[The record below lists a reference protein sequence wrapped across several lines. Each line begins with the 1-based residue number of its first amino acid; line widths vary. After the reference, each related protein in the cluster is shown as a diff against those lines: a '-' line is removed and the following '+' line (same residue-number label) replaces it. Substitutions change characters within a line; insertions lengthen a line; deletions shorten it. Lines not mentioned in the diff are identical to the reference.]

1 MIEIKKYA
9 NRRLYNTGT
18 SSYITQDDIVELI
31 KKKEA
36 FKIIDADSKKD
47 ITPAILTQ
55 IILDKETAGINLVPT
70 DFLKQIILYYEN
82 NKSGDMFGYLNHMLN
97 FANSNNMFTNGFA
110 QMMNFN
116 PFDMQSYFT
125 KSKTQP
131 ENKSQE
137 SSKKEEQ
144 LASEL
149 ASLKNQLDEIK
160 KNLK

>member
-1 MIEIKKYA
+1 MIEIKKYS
-9 NRRLYNTGT
+9 NRRLYNTNT

-31 KKKEA
+31 KKKEQ

-97 FANSNNMFTNGFA
+97 FAKSNNMFTNGFA

-116 PFDMQSYFT
+116 PFDMQNIFSN
-125 KSKTQP
+125 SKTQS
-131 ENKSQE
+131 ENNNKTNNN
-137 SSKKEEQ
+137 EEH

-149 ASLKNQLDEIK
+149 ASLKSQLNEIK

>member
-31 KKKEA
+31 KKKED

-55 IILDKETAGINLVPT
+55 IILDKETSGTNLIPT

-82 NKSGDMFGYLNHMLN
+82 NKSNDMFGFINHMYN
-97 FANSNNMFTNGFA
+97 FANANNLYNNGFSNF
-110 QMMNFN
+110 MKMNPFNFN
-116 PFDMQSYFT
+116 NFFNQNSE
-125 KSKTQP
+125 K
-131 ENKSQE
+131 E
-137 SSKKEEQ
+137 SKKEDINSEVEKLKKQ
-144 LASEL
+144 LE
-149 ASLKNQLDEIK
+149 EIQ
-160 KNLK
+160 KNLKS

>member
-1 MIEIKKYA
+1 MIEIKKYS
-9 NRRLYNTGT
+9 NRRLYNTNT
-18 SSYITQDDIVELI
+18 SSYITQDNIVELI
-31 KKKEA
+31 KKKEQ

-116 PFDMQSYFT
+116 PFDMQNIFSN
-125 KSKTQP
+125 SKTQS
-131 ENKSQE
+131 ENNNKTNNN
-137 SSKKEEQ
+137 EEH

-149 ASLKNQLDEIK
+149 ASLKSQLNEIK

>member
-1 MIEIKKYA
+1 MIEIKKYS
-9 NRRLYNTGT
+9 NRRLYNTNT

-31 KKKEA
+31 KKSEK

-55 IILDKETAGINLVPT
+55 IIRDKEPAGSTLVPV
-70 DFLKQIILYYEN
+70 DFVRQIILYYEN
-82 NKSGDMFGYLNHMLN
+82 NKASDMFGYLNHMLN
-97 FANSNNMFTNGFA
+97 FANTNNMYTDGFA

-116 PFDMQSYFT
+116 PFNMQSIFT
-125 KSKTQP
+125 KPK
-131 ENKSQE
+131 KQE
-137 SSKKEEQ
+137 ETPQEKNEDD

-149 ASLKNQLDEIK
+149 ANLKNQLNEIK

>member
-1 MIEIKKYA
+1 MIEIKKYS
-9 NRRLYNTGT
+9 NRRLYNTNT

-31 KKKEA
+31 KKKEQ

-116 PFDMQSYFT
+116 PFDVQNIFSN
-125 KSKTQP
+125 SKTQSANN
-131 ENKSQE
+131 NKTN
-137 SSKKEEQ
+137 KNEEH

-149 ASLKNQLDEIK
+149 ASLKSQLNEIK

>member
-1 MIEIKKYA
+1 MIEIKKYS
-9 NRRLYNTGT
+9 NRRLYNTNT

-31 KKKEA
+31 KKKEQ

-116 PFDMQSYFT
+116 PFDMQNIFSNSKT
-125 KSKTQP
+125 KSENNNKT
-131 ENKSQE
+131 NNN
-137 SSKKEEQ
+137 EEH

-149 ASLKNQLDEIK
+149 ASLKSQLNEIK

>member
-1 MIEIKKYA
+1 MIEIKKYS
-9 NRRLYNTGT
+9 NRRLYNTNT

-31 KKKEA
+31 KKSEK

-55 IILDKETAGINLVPT
+55 IILDKETAGINLVPV

-82 NKSGDMFGYLNHMLN
+82 NKSSDMFGYLNHMLN
-97 FANSNNMFTNGFA
+97 FANTNNMYTDGFA

-116 PFDMQSYFT
+116 PFNMQSIFT
-125 KSKTQP
+125 KP
-131 ENKSQE
+131 
-137 SSKKEEQ
+137 KKEEETPQ
-144 LASEL
+144 EKNEVDLASEL
-149 ASLKNQLDEIK
+149 ANLKNQSNEIK

>member
-1 MIEIKKYA
+1 MIEIKKYS
-9 NRRLYNTGT
+9 NRRLYNTNT

-31 KKKEA
+31 KKKEQ

-82 NKSGDMFGYLNHMLN
+82 NKSGDMFGYLSHMLN

-116 PFDMQSYFT
+116 PFDMQNIFSN
-125 KSKTQP
+125 SKTQS
-131 ENKSQE
+131 ENNNKTNNN
-137 SSKKEEQ
+137 EEH

-149 ASLKNQLDEIK
+149 ASLKSQLNEIK

>member
-1 MIEIKKYA
+1 MIEIKKYS
-9 NRRLYNTGT
+9 NRRLYNTNT
-18 SSYITQDDIVELI
+18 SSYITQDNIVELI
-31 KKKEA
+31 KKKEQ

-97 FANSNNMFTNGFA
+97 FANSNNMFANGFA

-116 PFDMQSYFT
+116 PFDMQNIFSN
-125 KSKTQP
+125 SKTQS
-131 ENKSQE
+131 ENNNKTNNN
-137 SSKKEEQ
+137 EEH

-149 ASLKNQLDEIK
+149 ASLKSQLNEIK

>member
-9 NRRLYNTGT
+9 NRRLYNTST
-18 SSYITQDDIVELI
+18 SSYITQEDIVALI
-31 KKKEA
+31 KKKEP

-116 PFDMQSYFT
+116 PFDMQNIFSN
-125 KSKTQP
+125 SKTQS
-131 ENKSQE
+131 ENNNKTNNN
-137 SSKKEEQ
+137 EEH

-149 ASLKNQLDEIK
+149 ASLKSQLNEIK

>member
-1 MIEIKKYA
+1 MIEIKKYS
-9 NRRLYNTGT
+9 NRRLYNTNT

-31 KKKEA
+31 KKKEQ

-97 FANSNNMFTNGFA
+97 FANSNNMFANGFA

-116 PFDMQSYFT
+116 PFDMQNIFSN
-125 KSKTQP
+125 SKTQS
-131 ENKSQE
+131 ENNYKTSNN
-137 SSKKEEQ
+137 EEH

-149 ASLKNQLDEIK
+149 ASLKSQLNEIK

>member
-31 KKKEA
+31 KKKEQ

-116 PFDMQSYFT
+116 PFDMQNIFSN
-125 KSKTQP
+125 SKTQS
-131 ENKSQE
+131 ENNNKTNNN
-137 SSKKEEQ
+137 EEH

-149 ASLKNQLDEIK
+149 ASLKSQLNEIK

>member
-9 NRRLYNTGT
+9 NRRLYNTST
-18 SSYITQDDIVELI
+18 SSYITQEDIVELI
-31 KKKEA
+31 KKKEP

-116 PFDMQSYFT
+116 PFDMQNIFSN
-125 KSKTQP
+125 SKTQS
-131 ENKSQE
+131 ENNNKTNNN
-137 SSKKEEQ
+137 EEH

-149 ASLKNQLDEIK
+149 ASLKSQLNEIK

>member
-1 MIEIKKYA
+1 MIEIKKYS
-9 NRRLYNTGT
+9 NRRLYNTNT

-31 KKKEA
+31 KKKEQ

-55 IILDKETAGINLVPT
+55 IILDKVTAGINLVPT

-116 PFDMQSYFT
+116 PFDMQNIFSN
-125 KSKTQP
+125 SKTQS
-131 ENKSQE
+131 ENNNKTNNN
-137 SSKKEEQ
+137 EEH

-149 ASLKNQLDEIK
+149 ASLKSQLNEIK

>member
-1 MIEIKKYA
+1 MIEIKKYS
-9 NRRLYNTGT
+9 NRRLYNTNT

-31 KKKEA
+31 KKSEK

-55 IILDKETAGINLVPT
+55 IILDKETAGINLVPV

-82 NKSGDMFGYLNHMLN
+82 NKASDMFGYLNHMLN
-97 FANSNNMFTNGFA
+97 FANTNNMYTDGFA

-116 PFDMQSYFT
+116 PFNMQSIFT
-125 KSKTQP
+125 NP
-131 ENKSQE
+131 
-137 SSKKEEQ
+137 KKEEETSQ
-144 LASEL
+144 EKNEGDLASEL
-149 ASLKNQLDEIK
+149 ANLKNQLNEIK

>member
-1 MIEIKKYA
+1 MIEIKKYS
-9 NRRLYNTGT
+9 NRRLYNTNT

-31 KKKEA
+31 KKKEQ

-116 PFDMQSYFT
+116 PFDMQNFFSN
-125 KSKTQP
+125 S
-131 ENKSQE
+131 KSQSE
-137 SSKKEEQ
+137 NNNKTNNNEEH

-149 ASLKNQLDEIK
+149 ASLKSQLNEIK

>member
-1 MIEIKKYA
+1 MIEIKKYS
-9 NRRLYNTGT
+9 NRRLYNTNT

-31 KKKEA
+31 KKKEQ

-116 PFDMQSYFT
+116 PFDMQNIFSN
-125 KSKTQP
+125 SKTQS
-131 ENKSQE
+131 ENNNKTSNN
-137 SSKKEEQ
+137 EEL

-149 ASLKNQLDEIK
+149 ASLKSQLNEIK

>member
-1 MIEIKKYA
+1 MNIIKKYS
-9 NRRLYNTGT
+9 NRRLYDTNTKK
-18 SSYITQDDIVELI
+18 YITQEDVVTLI
-31 KKKEA
+31 REQKE
-36 FKIIDADSKKD
+36 FSVIDADSEKD
-47 ITPAILTQ
+47 ITSTVLTQ
-55 IILDKETAGINLVPT
+55 IILDKETSGTNLIPVE
-70 DFLKQIILYYEN
+70 FLKQIILYYEN

-137 SSKKEEQ
+137 SNKKEEQ

>member
-116 PFDMQSYFT
+116 PFDMQNIFSN
-125 KSKTQP
+125 SKTQS
-131 ENKSQE
+131 ENNNKTNNN
-137 SSKKEEQ
+137 EEH

-149 ASLKNQLDEIK
+149 ASLKSQLNEIK

>member
-9 NRRLYNTGT
+9 NRRLYNTST

-31 KKKEA
+31 KKKEQ

-97 FANSNNMFTNGFA
+97 FANSNNMFANGFA

-116 PFDMQSYFT
+116 PFDMQNIFSN
-125 KSKTQP
+125 SKTQS
-131 ENKSQE
+131 ENNNKTNNN
-137 SSKKEEQ
+137 EEH

-149 ASLKNQLDEIK
+149 ASLKSQLNEIK

>member
-1 MIEIKKYA
+1 MIEIKKYS
-9 NRRLYNTGT
+9 NRRLYNTNT

-31 KKKEA
+31 KKSEK

-55 IILDKETAGINLVPT
+55 IILDKETAGINLVPV

-82 NKSGDMFGYLNHMLN
+82 NKSSDMFGYLNHMLN
-97 FANSNNMFTNGFA
+97 FANTNNMYTDGFA

-116 PFDMQSYFT
+116 PFNMQSIFT
-125 KSKTQP
+125 KP
-131 ENKSQE
+131 
-137 SSKKEEQ
+137 KKEEETPQ
-144 LASEL
+144 KKNEADLASEL
-149 ASLKNQLDEIK
+149 ANLKNQLNEIK

>member
-1 MIEIKKYA
+1 MIEIKKYS
-9 NRRLYNTGT
+9 NRRLYNTNT

-31 KKKEA
+31 KKKEQ

-97 FANSNNMFTNGFA
+97 FANSNNMFANGFA

-116 PFDMQSYFT
+116 PFDMQNIFSN
-125 KSKTQP
+125 SKTQS
-131 ENKSQE
+131 ENNNKTNNN
-137 SSKKEEQ
+137 EEH

-149 ASLKNQLDEIK
+149 ASLKSQLNEIK

>member
-1 MIEIKKYA
+1 MIEIKKYS
-9 NRRLYNTGT
+9 NRRLYNTNT

-31 KKKEA
+31 KKKEQ

-116 PFDMQSYFT
+116 PFDMQNIFSN
-125 KSKTQP
+125 SKTQS
-131 ENKSQE
+131 ENNNKTNNN
-137 SSKKEEQ
+137 EEH

-149 ASLKNQLDEIK
+149 ASLKSQLNEIK